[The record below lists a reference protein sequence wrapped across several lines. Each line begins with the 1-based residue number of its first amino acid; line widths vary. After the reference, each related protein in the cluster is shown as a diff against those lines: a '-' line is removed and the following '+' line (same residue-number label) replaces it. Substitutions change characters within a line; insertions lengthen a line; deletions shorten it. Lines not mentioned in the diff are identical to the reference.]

1 MSEKKV
7 GYIIHSGIIN
17 KNAGGPPGYLY
28 QLKTGLEKSSITDV
42 KIISYISKSVKMEKQ
57 LLLLVRKFRKF
68 ALMNFFPKKYFD
80 ESILNLEIKNKEAIK
95 NLMEIAFQNELN
107 SEIAFVHFHYVWDVI
122 SNNSLRNNGNM
133 IPTILTSHSPEAFHI
148 EITYDLK
155 NLFQKRVLF
164 RKSKNFLISKYAE
177 YYKLIDEKAFITV
190 DYLMFPC
197 EEAMEPYFETW
208 PDFNQIVKNKD
219 IFFVPSGVV
228 ALEHNLSRE
237 QIREKYNIPN
247 DAFVVS
253 YVGRHN
259 HVKGYDLLQ
268 KAAEEVWRKEP
279 NVYFLIAGKEFP
291 IRGLRDKKWIEV
303 GWTNIPGNIV
313 NASDVFVLPNRRTF
327 FDLILL
333 EVMSIGKPIIAS
345 FTGGNKFVSRQTNG
359 IITFEKENIADLVK
373 KILDLSLL
381 SRDELERLGLENKIL
396 YNNYYTP
403 EKFALRYRKEVGRLF
418 FGEIQK

>member
-1 MSEKKV
+1 
-7 GYIIHSGIIN
+7 
-17 KNAGGPPGYLY
+17 
-28 QLKTGLEKSSITDV
+28 
-42 KIISYISKSVKMEKQ
+42 
-57 LLLLVRKFRKF
+57 
-68 ALMNFFPKKYFD
+68 
-80 ESILNLEIKNKEAIK
+80 
-95 NLMEIAFQNELN
+95 
-107 SEIAFVHFHYVWDVI
+107 
-122 SNNSLRNNGNM
+122 
-133 IPTILTSHSPEAFHI
+133 
-148 EITYDLK
+148 
-155 NLFQKRVLF
+155 
-164 RKSKNFLISKYAE
+164 
-177 YYKLIDEKAFITV
+177 
-190 DYLMFPC
+190 
-197 EEAMEPYFETW
+197 
-208 PDFNQIVKNKD
+208 
-219 IFFVPSGVV
+219 V